1 MMVTAYQLRD
11 KWKREYEVILQSSGA
26 KRSIKR
32 KQALSITKQDV
43 YNL

>member
-26 KRSIKR
+26 KSIKR
-32 KQALSITKQDV
+32 KQASIVSYKARC
-43 YNL
+43 L